1 MEDYSVCHQTFGEG
15 DGNDGLLH
23 AAHALCSLFMPF
35 ASLLADADRLSLPEA
50 LRRLTTH
57 LREYFACGLV
67 RILVSTDSG
76 ANIEDMRELASFA
89 ARRIYDTAMPLN
101 HELFP
106 AITGSRSPFQSPA
119 KLLPEAG
126 PREGDILSRI
136 SNEDCRLIILSLDEN
151 AVGLLV
157 LANLPASVHSRLSA
171 EEGWLASRLS
181 ELIARFISQQRR
193 RLLSAI
199 EARLL
204 HAFSDELPYGA
215 CILSGDPATAPLLIT
230 EVNPAACHLLGYS
243 KDELLHQPVS
253 KIQDPEATRD
263 TLERI
268 SKLTDSHPHI
278 WEGRLSRHNTG
289 VFPAE
294 MTASRMRIS
303 GEDLILLVCRDITQ
317 RHRTEQA
324 LRDSEERYAL
334 AARATNDGLWD
345 WDLAS
350 GVVYY
355 GQRWYEML
363 GYTSRDIRPDL
374 DTWYDLVHNEDL
386 PRLKSAIAAHLQGE
400 SECIEVEYRIRHKDG
415 GWRWMICHGLAVRDQ
430 AGAVTRVAGSQSDIT
445 QRKHAEFTLLH
456 DAFHDPL
463 TNLPNRSLFM
473 DRLKLAMARS
483 RRSNDSGFAILYIDI
498 DRFKLINDSLG
509 HSGGDA
515 LLVRVAARLQAY
527 LRSEDT
533 LARLGGDEFAI
544 LFESVQSIVFATRL
558 SRRIQKA
565 LSLPIVINHSK
576 IYPTISI
583 GLTMYQQDYTRPEE
597 MLRDAE
603 TAMYR
608 AKAAGGARYIVFD
621 KGMHSQALHALQV
634 ENDLRLA
641 LKNHEF
647 ELFFQPMVAL
657 PERRIKGFEA
667 LIRWRHPTRGLVS
680 PLDFIPTAE
689 ETGLIISI
697 GEWVLTQAC
706 EHISAWR
713 LDGHTDIHVAIN
725 FSARQFENR
734 NMLDL
739 VGAVMQRTGTPPQAL
754 EIEITETVAMK
765 NYDTSIHLLNELH
778 GMGIRIS
785 IDDFGTGYSSLGYL
799 KHFPIN
805 MLKIDRSFVNDIPG
819 SREDM
824 SITRAIIAMARSLG
838 LDIIAE
844 GVETPEQLA
853 FLEEAGCNFI
863 QGFLFG
869 QPLDA
874 RTATTLLEQGL
885 PAIN

>member
-1 MEDYSVCHQTFGEG
+1 MEDYSVCHQAFGG
-15 DGNDGLLH
+15 DGENSGLFQ
-23 AAHALCSLFMPF
+23 AAHTLCALFMPL

-50 LRRLTTH
+50 LRRLTVH
-57 LREYFACGLV
+57 LREYFACGHV
-67 RILVSTDSG
+67 SILVSTDSG
-76 ANIEDMRELASFA
+76 SNLEDMRDLASFA
-89 ARRIYDTAMPLN
+89 ARRIYDTSMPLS
-101 HELFP
+101 HSLFP
-106 AITGSRSPFQSPA
+106 SLTGSASPFHAPEE
-119 KLLPEAG
+119 LLPSAS
-126 PREGDILSRI
+126 PRESELLARFQAGQSSLV
-136 SNEDCRLIILSLDEN
+136 ILSLDEYP
-151 AVGLLV
+151 VGLLA
-157 LANLPASVHSRLSA
+157 LEALPASVSERLAA
-171 EEGWLASRLS
+171 EQGWLASRLS
-181 ELIARFISQQRR
+181 ELIARFIAQQRR
-193 RLLSAI
+193 RLLTTI

-215 CILSGDPATAPLLIT
+215 FILSGEATTGALLIN
-230 EVNPAACHLLGYS
+230 EVNPAACQLLGYS
-243 KDELLHQPVS
+243 KDELLHQS
-253 KIQDPEATRD
+253 IAKLQDPEATHETRSHIS
-263 TLERI
+263 TLDGE
-268 SKLTDSHPHI
+268 HPHI
-278 WEGRLSRHNTG
+278 WEGRLRRHDAA

-294 MTASRMRIS
+294 MTASRMNIA
-303 GEDLILLVCRDITQ
+303 GEELVLLVCRDITQ
-317 RHRTEQA
+317 RRRTEQA

-345 WDLAS
+345 WDLVS
-350 GVVYY
+350 GRVYY
-355 GQRWYEML
+355 GPRWYEML
-363 GYTSRDIRPDL
+363 GYEAKDIRPDL
-374 DTWYDLVHNEDL
+374 DSWYDLIHNEDL
-386 PRLKSAIAAHLQGE
+386 PRLKSAVDAHLRAE

-415 GWRWMICHGLAVRDQ
+415 GWRWMICHGLAVRDA
-430 AGAVTRVAGSQSDIT
+430 AGTVTRVAGSQSDIT

-483 RRSNDSGFAILYIDI
+483 RRSSDAGFAILYIDI

-515 LLVRVAARLQAY
+515 LIVRVAARLQAY

-634 ENDLRLA
+634 ENDLRRA
-641 LKNHEF
+641 LENNEF
-647 ELFFQPMVAL
+647 ELFFQPMVSL

-689 ETGLIISI
+689 ETGMIISI

-713 LDGHTDIHVAIN
+713 LAGHTDIHVAIN

-765 NYDTSIHLLNELH
+765 NYETSIHLLNELH

-853 FLEEAGCNFI
+853 FLEESGCNYI

-874 RTATTLLEQGL
+874 QTATTLLEQGL
-885 PAIN
+885 PQLN

>member
-1 MEDYSVCHQTFGEG
+1 
-15 DGNDGLLH
+15 
-23 AAHALCSLFMPF
+23 
-35 ASLLADADRLSLPEA
+35 
-50 LRRLTTH
+50 
-57 LREYFACGLV
+57 
-67 RILVSTDSG
+67 
-76 ANIEDMRELASFA
+76 
-89 ARRIYDTAMPLN
+89 
-101 HELFP
+101 
-106 AITGSRSPFQSPA
+106 
-119 KLLPEAG
+119 
-126 PREGDILSRI
+126 
-136 SNEDCRLIILSLDEN
+136 
-151 AVGLLV
+151 
-157 LANLPASVHSRLSA
+157 
-171 EEGWLASRLS
+171 
-181 ELIARFISQQRR
+181 
-193 RLLSAI
+193 
-199 EARLL
+199 
-204 HAFSDELPYGA
+204 
-215 CILSGDPATAPLLIT
+215 
-230 EVNPAACHLLGYS
+230 
-243 KDELLHQPVS
+243 
-253 KIQDPEATRD
+253 
-263 TLERI
+263 
-268 SKLTDSHPHI
+268 
-278 WEGRLSRHNTG
+278 
-289 VFPAE
+289 
-294 MTASRMRIS
+294 
-303 GEDLILLVCRDITQ
+303 
-317 RHRTEQA
+317 
-324 LRDSEERYAL
+324 
-334 AARATNDGLWD
+334 
-345 WDLAS
+345 
-350 GVVYY
+350 
-355 GQRWYEML
+355 
-363 GYTSRDIRPDL
+363 
-374 DTWYDLVHNEDL
+374 
-386 PRLKSAIAAHLQGE
+386 
-400 SECIEVEYRIRHKDG
+400 
-415 GWRWMICHGLAVRDQ
+415 
-430 AGAVTRVAGSQSDIT
+430 
-445 QRKHAEFTLLH
+445 
-456 DAFHDPL
+456 
-463 TNLPNRSLFM
+463 
-473 DRLKLAMARS
+473 
-483 RRSNDSGFAILYIDI
+483 
-498 DRFKLINDSLG
+498 
-509 HSGGDA
+509 
-515 LLVRVAARLQAY
+515 
-527 LRSEDT
+527 
-533 LARLGGDEFAI
+533 
-544 LFESVQSIVFATRL
+544 
-558 SRRIQKA
+558 
-565 LSLPIVINHSK
+565 
-576 IYPTISI
+576 
-583 GLTMYQQDYTRPEE
+583 
-597 MLRDAE
+597 
-603 TAMYR
+603 
-608 AKAAGGARYIVFD
+608 VFD

-641 LKNHEF
+641 LENHEF